1 MRPMMR
7 RPPIDPTLL
16 AGEAAMAMVCPQCA
30 TSYEQRL
37 QCPACNVRLLYDFR
51 GPRPKPL
58 PGTQWQQ
65 TPWGRILIGLVL
77 AQGLYFGLQH
87 LLMGLLQFLN
97 GLGLVHWTWSNLSGL
112 LFLQSVQIVALTA
125 GGVLAGGGQPR
136 GATLGAMVGVWN
148 GVLSVLLDPLLHPN
162 FVPALTTLTLIGVP
176 LVHIVFGAV
185 GGWIGYSIWKPV
197 RPTAPLKAAH
207 LVRKAGV
214 ARLRP
219 PLFAG
224 RVAWFR
230 VALGA
235 VFAAAGY
242 MAAAMIFNLVIDF
255 GAGKLASD
263 GFWQDRVVTWEIQAL
278 AVLVGGGLAGYN
290 TPNGLKQGLYVGVA
304 SSILLMMVLFGLSR
318 MTPEQA
324 ALTVIGCFC
333 LCLAGGWFGSQ
344 LFPPVLE
351 FKSRR
356 LGPASAP

>member
-1 MRPMMR
+1 
-7 RPPIDPTLL
+7 
-16 AGEAAMAMVCPQCA
+16 MAMVCPQCA
-30 TSYEQRL
+30 CSYEQRL
-37 QCPACNVRLLYDFR
+37 QCPSCGVRLLYDFR
-51 GPRPKPL
+51 GPKPKPQAV
-58 PGTQWQQ
+58 PHWQQ

-87 LLMGLLQFLN
+87 LLTGVLEVLN
-97 GLGLVHWTWSNLSGL
+97 SQGAFHWTWNSLSGL
-112 LFLQSVQIVALTA
+112 VFLQIVQIVALTA
-125 GGVLAGGGQPR
+125 GGVLAGGGQQR
-136 GATLGAMVGVWN
+136 GATLGALVGVWN
-148 GVLSVLLDPLLHPN
+148 GVLSVLLDPILYPD
-162 FVPALTTLTLIGVP
+162 FVPMLTPLALVGVP
-176 LVHIVFGAV
+176 LVHVVFGAL
-185 GGWIGYSIWKPV
+185 GGWIGASIWKPV
-197 RPTAPLKAAH
+197 RPTLAPKATR
-207 LVRKAGV
+207 LVRKLGV
-214 ARLRP
+214 ARPRA

-242 MAAAMIFNLVIDF
+242 MTATMIFNFIIDF
-255 GAGKLASD
+255 SSGKLASD

-290 TPNGLKQGLYVGVA
+290 TPNGLKQGMFVGLA
-304 SSILLMMVLFGLSR
+304 ASILLMCILFGLSR

-324 ALTVIGCFC
+324 VLTVVVCFC

-356 LGPASAP
+356 LGPASLP